1 MKEFFRMIKE
11 FLITLKE
18 TLFWLFM
25 LIFLIVIL
33 ICNQYAGY
41 RQAEKNIMKSCV
53 ANDKFEIEG
62 IEFVCIKCPKRNNN
76 DKK

>member
-1 MKEFFRMIKE
+1 MKKFIIKYKEFF
-11 FLITLKE
+11 
-18 TLFWLFM
+18 FWLGMFICFIG
-25 LIFLIVIL
+25 LL

-41 RQAEKNIMKSCV
+41 KQAEKNIMKSCV

>member
-1 MKEFFRMIKE
+1 MKMLWLKIKE
-11 FLITLKE
+11 FC
-18 TLFWLFM
+18 FWMFM
-25 LIFLIVIL
+25 LICFIIVL

-41 RQAEKNIMKSCV
+41 KQAEKNIMKSCV